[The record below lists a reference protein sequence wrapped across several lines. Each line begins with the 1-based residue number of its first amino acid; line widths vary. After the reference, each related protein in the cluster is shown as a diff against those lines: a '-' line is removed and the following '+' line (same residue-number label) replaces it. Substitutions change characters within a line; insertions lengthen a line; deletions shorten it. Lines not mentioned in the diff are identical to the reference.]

1 MCAPGLRP
9 KRGRRGPGRL
19 HAGSDPAEG
28 AWMRARAEDP
38 THLVSPA
45 RMQRKRLVVL

>member
-1 MCAPGLRP
+1 MCAPGRRP

-28 AWMRARAEDP
+28 GLDESQVKGVGDGAPCVLVAWA
-38 THLVSPA
+38 
-45 RMQRKRLVVL
+45 